1 MIVRHYQ
8 MVMVMV
14 MLVVAACSGCSV
26 SLQSSQYAFVKNLLK
41 PEPPVAEKNWE
52 VAWGGRVYPVYAIN
66 HDGGIY
72 FADESGL
79 LVSFDG
85 WQVTSLTLPGDLN
98 KKVAQI
104 TRVFSGDGALSLQF
118 QNEDGRTIGNH
129 RCSSW
134 EPIVTQVGTIGWDQ
148 RCTGE
153 SGMYTN
159 EIRANEQNQV
169 VALKH
174 VVVPGVAAI
183 VIAQR

>member
-8 MVMVMV
+8 MVMVMA

-26 SLQSSQYAFVKNLLK
+26 SLQSSQYAFVKNMLQ
-41 PEPPVAEKNWE
+41 PDAPIAEKNWL
-52 VAWGGRVYPVYAIN
+52 VSWGGRVYPVYAVN

-85 WQVTSLTLPGDLN
+85 SQVTSLTLPGSLN

-104 TRVFSGDGALSLQF
+104 TKEFLDDGAISLQF

-134 EPIVTQVGTIGWDQ
+134 ESIETQVGTIGWDQ
-148 RCTGE
+148 QCRGA

-159 EIRANEQNQV
+159 EVRANGQNQV
-169 VALKH
+169 VALKQ
-174 VVVPGVAAI
+174 VLVPGVAAI

>member
-8 MVMVMV
+8 MVMVM
-14 MLVVAACSGCSV
+14 LVVAAGSGCSV

-41 PEPPVAEKNWE
+41 PEPPVAEKNWQ
-52 VAWGGRVYPVYAIN
+52 VAWGGDVYPVYAVN

-85 WQVTSLTLPGDLN
+85 WQVTSLTLPGGLN

-104 TRVFSGDGALSLQF
+104 TRVFSDDGVLSLQF
-118 QNEDGRTIGNH
+118 QNEDGRNVGSH

-134 EPIVTQVGTIGWDQ
+134 QSVESQEGLKGWDQ
-148 RCTGE
+148 QCADGSR
-153 SGMYTN
+153 MYTN
-159 EIRANEQNQV
+159 EIRVNERNQV

-174 VVVPGVAAI
+174 VLVPGVAAI